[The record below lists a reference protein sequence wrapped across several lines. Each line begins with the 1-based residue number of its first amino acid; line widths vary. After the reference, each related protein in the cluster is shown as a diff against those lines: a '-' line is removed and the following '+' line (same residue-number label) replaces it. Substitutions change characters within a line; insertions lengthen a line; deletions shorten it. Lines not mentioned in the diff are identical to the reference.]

1 MNTLISRKLNLTA
14 FLSIVLLLITSCAS
28 QIKLTGSW
36 ANKQAKVKRAPVI
49 LVMVL
54 GKPNSEVRQDIEN
67 KIVARLT
74 KDGFKA
80 VPGSTLFK
88 PGVSKRDSAE
98 VVNTLRKNNIDLLL
112 TNAVISKSE
121 ENRFIPGT
129 LQGNDIA
136 VPGSGA
142 AAAAGSYNGVT
153 LYSNY
158 YNYYNYYNGSN
169 SYQVIEAPKAMGTTV
184 TDVYIVI
191 ESNLYEVATPELIW
205 HGLSSST
212 TKDPT
217 PHEINTFTKS
227 VISEIK
233 KNNLLI
239 K

>member
-1 MNTLISRKLNLTA
+1 MKTLNIYKMP
-14 FLSIVLLLITSCAS
+14 LSGMYLIVLLLLTSCAS

-36 ANKQAKVKRAPVI
+36 TNRQANVKKAPVI

-80 VPGSTLFK
+80 VPGSSLFK
-88 PGVSKRDSAE
+88 PEVTKRDSAE
-98 VVNTLRKNNIDLLL
+98 VVNTLRKNNIDMLL

-121 ENRFIPGT
+121 ENRFISGT

-136 VPGSGA
+136 VPAGGA
-142 AAAAGSYNGVT
+142 AAAVNSYNGVT
-153 LYSNY
+153 LYGNY
-158 YNYYNYYNGSN
+158 YNYYNYYGSN
-169 SYQVIEAPKAMGTTV
+169 SYQVIEAPKAIGETV

-191 ESNLYEVATPELIW
+191 ESNLYNVANPELIW
-205 HGLSSST
+205 HGLSAST

-217 PHEINTFTKS
+217 AREINVFTKS
-227 VISEIK
+227 VIEEIK
-233 KNNLLI
+233 KNNLLL

>member
-1 MNTLISRKLNLTA
+1 MKTLNIYRIPLSVMFLIS
-14 FLSIVLLLITSCAS
+14 LLLLSSCAS

-36 ANKQAKVKRAPVI
+36 TNKQAKVKKAPVI

-54 GKPNSEVRQDIEN
+54 GKPNSEVRQDVEN
-67 KIVARLT
+67 KIVAKLT

-80 VPGSTLFK
+80 VSGSTLFK
-88 PGVSKRDSAE
+88 PQAAKRDSAE

-121 ENRFIPGT
+121 ENRFIPGA

-136 VPGSGA
+136 VPAGGA
-142 AAAAGSYNGVT
+142 AAAAGSYTGFSVYN
-153 LYSNY
+153 NY
-158 YNYYNYYNGSN
+158 YNYYNYYGSN
-169 SYQVIEAPKAMGTTV
+169 SYQVIEAPKAIGETV

-205 HGLSSST
+205 HGLSAST

-217 PHEINTFTKS
+217 SHEISTFTKS
-227 VISEIK
+227 VIDDIR